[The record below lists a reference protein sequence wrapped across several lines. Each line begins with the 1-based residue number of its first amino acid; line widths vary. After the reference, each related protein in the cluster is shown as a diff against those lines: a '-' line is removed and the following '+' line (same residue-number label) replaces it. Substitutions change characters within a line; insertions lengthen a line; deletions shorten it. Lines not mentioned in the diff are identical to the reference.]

1 MSPHRIETSAREVIV
16 KLHFWGANRQVTGS
30 RYCLDAAGQ
39 QVMVDC
45 GMVQE
50 RPFLERNWAP
60 NPLPAHE
67 VDALLVTHIHIDH
80 VGLIPKLVRE
90 GFHGPIYATRATVE
104 LLEIVLRDAA
114 KIQGED
120 VEYKRKRHQREG
132 RKGGQ
137 HPPAVLF
144 SDLDVDA
151 TLRLLQSVNY
161 DESVKLNDAMKV
173 TFRDAGHV
181 IGSAML
187 DVQVQENGKS
197 TRVVFSGDIG
207 QWNKPLIRDPS
218 LFEQADYVVME
229 STYGDRDHETA
240 GDIET
245 QLATI
250 VNETVRRGGNV
261 VIPTF
266 AVERAQEIMYYISR
280 LVRANRIPRM
290 KVYLD
295 SPMAVDVTEV
305 YRGLGDFFDAETLA
319 MLADNKPPLQ
329 FPGLSLS
336 RTVNESKAINNC
348 KQPCIIMS
356 SSGMCTAGRI
366 KHHLRQNITRP
377 ECTILF
383 VGYQGVGTL
392 GRQILDGDPFVRI
405 HGQDHK
411 VKAQIAKIYG
421 FSGHADRTGL
431 LRWLGNLKQPPR
443 RVFLTHGEENVSLN
457 FAQQIEEQLKWPVTV
472 PHYLDCV
479 EL

>member
-1 MSPHRIETSAREVIV
+1 M

-30 RYCLDAAGQ
+30 RYCLEAAGQ

-45 GMVQE
+45 GLVQE
-50 RPFLERNWAP
+50 RPFLERNWEP
-60 NPLPAHE
+60 CPLPAHE

-80 VGLIPKLVRE
+80 TGLIPKLVRE

-120 VEYKRKRHQREG
+120 VEYKRQRHQREG
-132 RKGGQ
+132 RKGGK
-137 HPPAVLF
+137 HPPTVLF
-144 SDLDVDA
+144 TDLDVDH
-151 TLRLLQSVNY
+151 TLQLLQAVEY
-161 DESVKLNDAMKV
+161 DKPVAVNDAMTV

-187 DVQVQENGKS
+187 DVQVKENGQS
-197 TRVVFSGDIG
+197 TRVLFSGDIG

-240 GDIET
+240 GDIES
-245 QLATI
+245 QLAKI
-250 VNETVRRGGNV
+250 VNETVQRGGNV

-266 AVERAQEIMYYISR
+266 AVERAQELMYYISR
-280 LVRANRIPRM
+280 LVRANRIPHLR
-290 KVYLD
+290 VYLD

-305 YRGLGDFFDAETLA
+305 YRGLGDYFDAETLA
-319 MLADNKPPLQ
+319 MLHDNKPPLQ
-329 FPGLSLS
+329 FPGLTMS
-336 RTVNESKAINNC
+336 RSVNESKAINNF
-348 KQPCIIMS
+348 KKPCIIMA

-366 KHHLRQNITRP
+366 KHHLRQNIVRP
-377 ECTILF
+377 ESTILF

-392 GRQILDGDPFVRI
+392 GRQILEREPFVRI
-405 HGQDHK
+405 HGQEFK
-411 VKAQIAKIYG
+411 VKAQVAQIYG
-421 FSGHADRTGL
+421 FSGHADRSGL
-431 LRWLGNLKQPPR
+431 LRWIGNLKQPPR
-443 RVFLTHGEENVSLN
+443 QIFLTHGEENVSLKL
-457 FAQQIEEQLKWPVTV
+457 AQQIEQQLKWPVTV
-472 PHYLDCV
+472 PHYRECV